1 MSKEV
6 DKSGPTMLID
16 RLRLRGLNTF
26 KTMDYVTNPLY
37 VKHYEKLSVDDE
49 WIRSKGVPR
58 HDSVPERFT
67 PFLEKLEEPI
77 AVHLTGKLVAANLP
91 ESLAAKGVVVESL
104 WEALRRRPELVEK
117 MLMDYCF
124 RPEED
129 KIVGLIY
136 GAMNSGVLVYV
147 PDGLDVDVKVRLIWL
162 TSEDGGVTSAVTLI
176 YAGRDS
182 RVSVLE
188 EHHSYDSGEKS
199 FVGHLITVLCGEN
212 SSVKHALFNNLSQN
226 AELAVYRRSYTMD
239 YASQAWIGA
248 DLGGGVSKSHIDN
261 ILAGN
266 GARSDT
272 LEVTMA
278 SGSQRIDVTANL
290 IHKGVGTT
298 GRVLVKG
305 LGLDSSRMIFKGI
318 IKIEQSAKNTSAYL
332 AEHAML
338 LSPNARADAVPG
350 LEIESDNVK
359 ATHSASVSQIDQ
371 EQIWYLMTRGLGRDE
386 ALRLVA
392 MGFFEPVISQI
403 DVAEV
408 RWSIRHMLEN
418 KWRKPGEKPIDLET
432 LMDIYV
438 EPEDVGKKVED
449 IFGTHYKYLYGR
461 G

>member
-1 MSKEV
+1 
-6 DKSGPTMLID
+6 
-16 RLRLRGLNTF
+16 
-26 KTMDYVTNPLY
+26 
-37 VKHYEKLSVDDE
+37 
-49 WIRSKGVPR
+49 
-58 HDSVPERFT
+58 
-67 PFLEKLEEPI
+67 
-77 AVHLTGKLVAANLP
+77 
-91 ESLAAKGVVVESL
+91 
-104 WEALRRRPELVEK
+104 
-117 MLMDYCF
+117 
-124 RPEED
+124 
-129 KIVGLIY
+129 
-136 GAMNSGVLVYV
+136 
-147 PDGLDVDVKVRLIWL
+147 
-162 TSEDGGVTSAVTLI
+162 
-176 YAGRDS
+176 
-182 RVSVLE
+182 
-188 EHHSYDSGEKS
+188 
-199 FVGHLITVLCGEN
+199 
-212 SSVKHALFNNLSQN
+212 
-226 AELAVYRRSYTMD
+226 D

-371 EQIWYLMTRGLGRDE
+371 EQIWYLMTRGLSRDE